1 MEELQLA
8 LTATRVEQKNFGL
21 WLKSWQVG
29 QVLQALVT
37 DKSPAGNLVL
47 RIGGHQITA
56 TADIPVQ
63 KGAVLMLE
71 VQGLK
76 PVPTLKVTGSFVDSH
91 VAQNVTAKNSIVDG
105 QLQLLV
111 PRQGSVA
118 VPLTSLLDPVQ
129 GAKILAQLGLRS
141 DALEQ
146 LKRSLNRFEGL
157 SNPGALQ
164 KALQQSGFF
173 LESQLRQLVLSGG
186 YLPEGDIKAE
196 LLRILDRVNRKIGAK
211 SGDTEEELDALFL
224 LKERLESGLAGITLQ
239 QVASFKRNEGGHQ
252 GWFFEIPYRTD
263 DGVET
268 LTILIERDNASLD
281 EHEDR
286 QDWKVLLSLE
296 LKPLGEM
303 QAELFLRGKRI
314 SVVIYSEQ
322 EKTAQLVNSQLD
334 ALKLGLESR
343 GLEVSVLRCQS
354 GIRDVKKEESI
365 YRCLNETA

>member
-1 MEELQLA
+1 M
-8 LTATRVEQKNFGL
+8 
-21 WLKSWQVG
+21 
-29 QVLQALVT
+29 
-37 DKSPAGNLVL
+37 
-47 RIGGHQITA
+47 
-56 TADIPVQ
+56 
-63 KGAVLMLE
+63 
-71 VQGLK
+71 
-76 PVPTLKVTGSFVDSH
+76 
-91 VAQNVTAKNSIVDG
+91 
-105 QLQLLV
+105 
-111 PRQGSVA
+111 
-118 VPLTSLLDPVQ
+118 
-129 GAKILAQLGLRS
+129 AQLGLRS

-354 GIRDVKKEESI
+354 GIRDVKKKKVFIDVWMKRHEQQVGNKKTASSGTSLFWCGCSASHCQGEGATAEKISEI
-365 YRCLNETA
+365 AERYEIPLIQDASLTSLLSTVPLGDEIPENLYLAVAEVLAHVYRISGMIDSYE